1 MCTNGR
7 LNDLHEVADILK
19 NKNIATGVRLLIAP
33 ASKQVFIDAMNDG
46 TAQIL
51 MQVGVIF
58 LRLGCRPFVSTHL
71 GVPGDGE
78 TVISAGN
85 RNFKGRMGNPNAHV
99 YLSYPSIVAKI
110 ALKGMIFDE

>member
-1 MCTNGR
+1 MR
-7 LNDLHEVADILK
+7 LS
-19 NKNIATGVRLLIAP
+19 IAL

-51 MQVGVIF
+51 MQADATF
-58 LRLGCRPFVSTHL
+58 LPFGCRPCVSTHL
-71 GVPGDGE
+71 DVPGDGE

-99 YLSYPSIVAKI
+99 YLSYPSIVAK
-110 ALKGMIFDE
+110 